1 MMTDIIASGAIHSL
15 KSFFIKK
22 KEKNTIIDPFSCLVK
37 LSLLKFLD
45 KGTKISVYQNR
56 ICFNSPTYIQ
66 GMVRFIYGDGRED
79 LHNIFQPIQKCV
91 EWFWDEKN
99 DDIIYMFNNAVNGLK
114 ILKCSYSTYAT
125 IQHTIDYYIIILMQK
140 NNDLI
145 SKLGINILDI
155 NKITDVV
162 CNKKPEDEL
171 VHQTQLTPLISLIS
185 LLPIQAQQTQQSQ
198 NHNTKHLKKHNNHN
212 ANSQSNS
219 QSNSQAQSAI
229 DDSQEKQSDKSQ
241 DIIQPE
247 VKKHQNTEPAEHL
260 DIFNA
265 TDVHK
270 FLFELWNDREIKIVI
285 NLFKELEAKQHTYE
299 KDYIYSNL
307 MQYCEM
313 KENKLFKYIEEHSSI
328 L

>member
-99 DDIIYMFNNAVNGLK
+99 DDMTYMFSNAVNGLK

-140 NNDLI
+140 HNDLI

-155 NKITDVV
+155 NKITDIV
-162 CNKKPEDEL
+162 CNKKPDDEI
-171 VHQTQLTPLISLIS
+171 VHQTPIISLS
-185 LLPIQAQQTQQSQ
+185 LLQTQTQQ
-198 NHNTKHLKKHNNHN
+198 NTKHSNKKHNN
-212 ANSQSNS
+212 SQSQN
-219 QSNSQAQSAI
+219 QSTSDCSTSKQT
-229 DDSQEKQSDKSQ
+229 EKPT
-241 DIIQPE
+241 DIQTD
-247 VKKHQNTEPAEHL
+247 VKKPVTIDTNEHIDL
-260 DIFNA
+260 FNA
-265 TDVHK
+265 TDIHK

-285 NLFKELEAKQHTYE
+285 NLFKELEAKQYTGE

-313 KENKLFKYIEEHSSI
+313 KENKLFTYIEEHSSV

>member
-1 MMTDIIASGAIHSL
+1 
-15 KSFFIKK
+15 
-22 KEKNTIIDPFSCLVK
+22 
-37 LSLLKFLD
+37 
-45 KGTKISVYQNR
+45 
-56 ICFNSPTYIQ
+56 
-66 GMVRFIYGDGRED
+66 MVRFIYGDGRED

-171 VHQTQLTPLISLIS
+171 VHQTHLIS
-185 LLPIQAQQTQQSQ
+185 LLPIQSQQNQQSTQNQSQ
-198 NHNTKHLKKHNNHN
+198 NTKNSHKKHNNQHN
-212 ANSQSNS
+212 NHNTNSQS
-219 QSNSQAQSAI
+219 QSSI
-229 DDSQEKQSDKSQ
+229 DDSQAKQSEKSQ
-241 DIIQPE
+241 DIIQSE
-247 VKKHQNTEPAEHL
+247 VKKYQNTEPTENL

-285 NLFKELEAKQHTYE
+285 NLFKELEAKQHTGE